1 MANILRV
8 TVTTTAEVSSDILN
22 KEAGALVKDAIEKLV
37 PVVVDAIK
45 GETKKESK

>member
-1 MANILRV
+1 MANIIRV
-8 TVTTTAEVSSDILN
+8 TVTTTAQESIDIIN

-37 PVVVDAIK
+37 PVVIDAIK